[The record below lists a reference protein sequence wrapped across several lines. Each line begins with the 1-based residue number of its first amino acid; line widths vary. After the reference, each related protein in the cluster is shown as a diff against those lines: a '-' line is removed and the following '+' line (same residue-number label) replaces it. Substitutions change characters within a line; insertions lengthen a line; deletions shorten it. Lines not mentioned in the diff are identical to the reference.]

1 MRKSGFTLV
10 EVLVVMAIIAIVTS
24 VSLPAVQ
31 QARLASRRNQCS
43 NNLKQLGLA
52 LHNYHDT
59 FSVFPPGW
67 VAKDYSADT
76 RPMIGWQVSILPM
89 VEQIGIFKEYEFGVP
104 MPRADGNLQLS
115 IPTYRCPTDVTAAT
129 NPFRDNY
136 GTSNYALNYGD
147 TRPPHIG
154 VGRESVNWPGA
165 AEVDRRTNG
174 IGSCNSRVRIRDF
187 IDGTSNTFAAGE
199 KTTTS
204 RAGIWPGPVRNR
216 YDDDV
221 AADGSHQSR
230 LNKSATGFSSN
241 HRGGANFLFCDGS
254 VHFINDEID
263 SRPPSADRGEPVGT
277 YQKLANREDGQ
288 VIGEF

>member
-1 MRKSGFTLV
+1 MRKRGFTLV
-10 EVLVVMAIIAIVTS
+10 EVMVVMAIVAIVTS
-24 VSLPAVQ
+24 VSLPAIQ
-31 QARLASRRNQCS
+31 QSRLASRRSQCS

-59 FSVFPPGW
+59 FTVFPPGW
-67 VAKDYSADT
+67 VAKDFAADT
-76 RPMIGWQVSILPM
+76 RPMIGWQVSILPQ
-89 VEQIGIFKEYEFGVP
+89 VEQKGVFIEWEFGQSLP
-104 MPRADGNLQLS
+104 PANDLS
-115 IPTYRCPTDVTAAT
+115 QTMIPTYRCPSDSTAAI

-165 AEVDRRTNG
+165 AEVDRRTSG
-174 IGSCNSRVRIRDF
+174 IGSCNSRVGIRD
-187 IDGTSNTFAAGE
+187 ITDGTSNTFAAGE

-216 YDDDV
+216 FDDDV
-221 AADGSHQSR
+221 AADASHQSR

-254 VHFINDEID
+254 VRFISNEIESHPAPED
-263 SRPPSADRGEPVGT
+263 RRGEMGN
-277 YQKLANREDGQ
+277 YQKLANRMDGFA
-288 VIGEF
+288 IGEF